1 MGPLALAAATAV
13 WFGILTSVSPC
24 PLATNIAAICFV
36 GKRVDSVRH
45 VLLGGL
51 LYTLGRAITYIALG
65 AVLVTGATS
74 VPAVST
80 FLQEHMN
87 KLLGPLLIIVGMILV
102 DLIHVNISAPL
113 AADKLQRRVEKS
125 GIWGAGLL
133 GVTFALAF
141 CPVSAALFF
150 GGLVPLAVQYK
161 AALVLPGLYG
171 LGTALPVI
179 VFAVLIAVSTQAV
192 GAVFKKLTSVER
204 RARFLTGV
212 VFILIGIYY
221 SLTYVFR
228 VL

>member
-51 LYTLGRAITYIALG
+51 LYTLGR
-65 AVLVTGATS
+65 
-74 VPAVST
+74 VST